1 MLGQVVL
8 LRLQEQYTLAAI
20 SAVQS
25 EDVVDLRA
33 FVLYA
38 DGHIGVAEIPGARR
52 GDGVDQWREPPAW
65 PVPVTPQL
73 QTVRAELM
81 PVALL
86 PVSPPPMPLMVIIRY

>member
-8 LRLQEQYTLAAI
+8 LRLQEQYTLAAV

-38 DGHIGVAEIPGARR
+38 DGRLGVVEISGARR
-52 GDGVDQWREPPAW
+52 GTGVDQWTEPP
-65 PVPVTPQL
+65 PVAPPELRLVH
-73 QTVRAELM
+73 AALM
-81 PVALL
+81 PVGRL
-86 PVSPPPMPLMVIIRY
+86 PVQPPPMPLMVIIRY